1 MKFIAIAAA
10 VAISSVAAQDEGRLA
25 YSEPIGATVWTA
37 GKNHTVS
44 WSNVCKPEN
53 TGKLDI
59 VLYIGTAASSTEQV
73 RVPNMDAIG
82 TLDCINSKSAVV
94 NLPANLTTSAL
105 YSIHVDTAP
114 LQSYSARFTIKGI
127 DPVTSANPATATS
140 GAAVPSAGAGKT
152 TAAPSQATTGNST
165 QGNAAGSLKT
175 LGSAAA
181 LLAAAVGSMFL

>member
-1 MKFIAIAAA
+1 MKFIAVAAA
-10 VAISSVAAQDEGRLA
+10 IAISAVAAQDEGRLF

-44 WSNVCKPEN
+44 WTNVCNKMN
-53 TGKLDI
+53 TGKLNI
-59 VLYIGTAASSTEQV
+59 VLYLGTATSGTEQV

-82 TLDCINSKSAVV
+82 TLDCVNTKSAIV
-94 NLPANLTTSAL
+94 NLPANLTTSDK
-105 YSIHVDTAP
+105 YSIHVDTEP

-127 DPVTSANPATATS
+127 DPVTTPSPAAPS
-140 GAAVPSAGAGKT
+140 AAVPSAGADKPSAPAPQT
-152 TAAPSQATTGNST
+152 TSGNST

-181 LLAAAVGSMFL
+181 LLAAAVGSMLL

>member
-10 VAISSVAAQDEGRLA
+10 VAISAVSAQVDEGRLF

-44 WSNVCKPEN
+44 WTNACKDIN

-59 VLYIGTAASSTEQV
+59 VLYLGTPTSGTEQV

-82 TLDCINSKSAVV
+82 TLDCVHAKSAIV
-94 NLPANLTTSAL
+94 NLPANLTSSDK

-127 DPVTSANPATATS
+127 EPVPSASPVAATSA
-140 GAAVPSAGAGKT
+140 GAAVP
-152 TAAPSQATTGNST
+152 TAATTPAAPGATTGNST
-165 QGNAAGSLKT
+165 KGNAAGSLKT

-181 LLAAAVGSMFL
+181 LLAAAVGSMLL